1 MTMVT
6 ATPPAGIANAG
17 TSDNRNVLLS
27 VRDVQKV
34 YGSREA
40 ITRALDDVSF
50 DIYEGEFVGVMGP
63 SGSGKS
69 TLLNCI
75 STIDAVTSGSIILN
89 GRDITQLRSRQLS
102 KFRRD
107 DLGFIFQDANLLD
120 TLTGFENIA
129 LALTIKGE
137 KADSVRAKVDRTAN
151 LLGVADVLQ
160 KYPRQMSGGQRQRVA
175 AARAIVADPKLV
187 LADEPTGALDS
198 RNAAVLLETLEVL
211 NEKLH
216 ATIMMVTHDAV
227 AASYADRILFIKD
240 GKLFNEL
247 RRGDDD
253 RTDFY
258 QRILEIQAFLSGK
271 QGDSPA
277 VGFVASHVTAL
288 RN

>member
-50 DIYEGEFVGVMGP
+50 DFCEGEFVGVMGP

-75 STIDAVTSGSIILN
+75 STIDTVTSGSIILN

-258 QRILEIQAFLSGK
+258 QRILEVQAFLSGK

-288 RN
+288 GN

>member
-1 MTMVT
+1 MSVVT
-6 ATPPAGIANAG
+6 ATPPAGIANANQPQ
-17 TSDNRNVLLS
+17 SRNVLLS

-50 DIYEGEFVGVMGP
+50 DICEGEFVGVMGP

-89 GRDITQLRSRQLS
+89 GRDITQLRSRQLY

-137 KADSVRAKVDRTAN
+137 KADSVRAKVDRTAD

-175 AARAIVADPKLV
+175 LARAMNFPSKFIIL
-187 LADEPTGALDS
+187 DEPFTGLD
-198 RNAAVLLETLEVL
+198 RQTKMEVIDYILEMR
-211 NEKLH
+211 
-216 ATIMMVTHDAV
+216 AG
-227 AASYADRILFIKD
+227 RILLIATHGVDDAALLGAKIIRLEELLGIKPEKD
-240 GKLFNEL
+240 
-247 RRGDDD
+247 
-253 RTDFY
+253 
-258 QRILEIQAFLSGK
+258 
-271 QGDSPA
+271 P
-277 VGFVASHVTAL
+277 V
-288 RN
+288 